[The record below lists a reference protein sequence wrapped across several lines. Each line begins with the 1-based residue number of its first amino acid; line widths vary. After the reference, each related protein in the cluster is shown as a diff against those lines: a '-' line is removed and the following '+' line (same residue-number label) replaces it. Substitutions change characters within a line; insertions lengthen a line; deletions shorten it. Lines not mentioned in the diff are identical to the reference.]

1 MVRARTTS
9 RSMLRRFDFI
19 WYLNRKGVEF
29 IAVVVV
35 IMIEMRIF
43 TFLPEPDHFRGDV
56 FQLLPWHASRFHW
69 LNNIEI
75 DNIFLSR
82 LFLFALFFSL
92 VDLFFVSENMRKY
105 RKMQCVIAL
114 VHHNAVYSLNACSH
128 SEYSSNASVDRWSF
142 SNSPNVK
149 WDTLLPLPNCWRR
162 LVVLLLLLMML
173 MPIGNAFAIVMLLI
187 F

>member
-35 IMIEMRIF
+35 IMNAYFHLFARARSF
-43 TFLPEPDHFRGDV
+43 
-56 FQLLPWHASRFHW
+56 SRRCVPA
-69 LNNIEI
+69 LAMTCIEI
-75 DNIFLSR
+75 PLIEQHRNRQYFSLSR
-82 LFLFALFFSL
+82 LFLFALLFSL

-162 LVVLLLLLMML
+162 LVVLLLLLMMP